1 MRFPIVSTIWNG
13 EADFFR
19 DSDLRLIWYLVDC
32 RNGGR
37 CRNMGGVFR
46 QEQKPLELGIDK
58 TRLIFTGPSN
68 SVAIKVHFIAA

>member
-1 MRFPIVSTIWNG
+1 
-13 EADFFR
+13 
-19 DSDLRLIWYLVDC
+19 
-32 RNGGR
+32 
-37 CRNMGGVFR
+37 MGGVFR